1 MSLPYHIGNGI
12 FGGLMPAIA
21 TFLVTQAKDAN
32 KAAEE
37 AGQAVVYAKPYLEG
51 LNYPLALIGVCVV
64 IGLIYIKG
72 TGRHM
77 AE

>member
-1 MSLPYHIGNGI
+1 MLLPYHIGNGI

-32 KAAEE
+32 KKAEAAGEM
-37 AGQAVVYAKPYLEG
+37 AVYAKPYLEG
-51 LNYPLALIGVCVV
+51 LNYPIALAAVCFV